1 MSTPRG
7 VDYNPPYDEDDYHDS
22 APEDFEGFDPDG
34 RYETHIADQ
43 ADAAYAA
50 LSPWGRLVYKWHSRR
65 ARRRF
70 LKRYRKARGRTSERP
85 GGFDTEPPF

>member
-1 MSTPRG
+1 MSTPHG

-22 APEDFEGFDPDG
+22 APEDFEDFDPDG

-50 LSPWGRLVYKWHSRR
+50 LSPWGRLVYDWKNRR

-70 LKRYRKARGRTSERP
+70 LKRYRKTKGYATERP
-85 GGFDTEPPF
+85 DGFDTEPPF